1 MKPLIISLMILVSGG
16 DIELQEIE
24 IFDTSCYQWYKDNVQ
39 VTERKKKLFSS
50 LYYHSYEGKKVVG
63 YICSDKEPR

>member
-16 DIELQEIE
+16 EIELEEIE
-24 IFDTSCYQWYKDNVQ
+24 IFDSSCYTWYKDNVR

-50 LYYHSYEGKKVVG
+50 LYYHSYNGKKVVG
-63 YICSDKEPR
+63 YICNDKEPR

>member
-16 DIELQEIE
+16 QIEIEKIE
-24 IFDTSCYQWYKDNVQ
+24 IFDSSCYTWYKENVR

-50 LYYHSYEGKKVVG
+50 LYYHSYKGKKVVG
-63 YICSDKEPR
+63 YICNDKEPK